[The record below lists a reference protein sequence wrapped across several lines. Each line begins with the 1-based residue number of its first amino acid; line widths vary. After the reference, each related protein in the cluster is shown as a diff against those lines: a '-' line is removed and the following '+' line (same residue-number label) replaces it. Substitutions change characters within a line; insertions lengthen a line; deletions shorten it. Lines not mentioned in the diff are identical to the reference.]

1 MKQSS
6 MFIVLTLL
14 VTAVLA
20 CALPGGAEQPTA
32 PALDVVQTS
41 VAATLTA
48 AAPTSEPGVTLV
60 APTDTPSAVDET
72 PVPTELPAPSVV
84 CPVAV
89 GFTATVMCVDGPN
102 QTELAHAEGQQI
114 TQVAISPDGGMVA
127 YLAGQYETGF
137 ELWVVNADGSNA
149 HKLASKDQLP
159 TVQPDSY
166 SWPKTMQW
174 RPGTHDVYFD
184 TGWTPNGGVQGPGEY
199 TNLDL
204 WRVNADSGEL
214 TSVLPADAGGF
225 FTFSPDGNWFTI
237 SQGES
242 IDLYHADG
250 SVAANDVLTFDSIIT
265 YSEYVF
271 KPRVTWGNDNSFFLA
286 VVPSHDPM
294 APETA
299 VTIWRAN
306 VNGTVVPLINEPG
319 NFVFGGAMVPSPDAQ
334 YVAFTTYAT
343 DNSGTITLHVK
354 KMDGSNAGGSEVIG
368 VGGVQIFD
376 WSPDSLYF
384 PYSFADQGLFVGTLN
399 LNPQPLATG
408 VQIVKGVQWSDTTT
422 LVFSGSVND
431 HWGLRQATVGS
442 GFGDLAGPF
451 GDDLVFDVR

>member
-1 MKQSS
+1 MKRYSV
-6 MFIVLTLL
+6 FVVLTLL
-14 VTAVLA
+14 ATAVLA
-20 CALPGGAEQPTA
+20 CAVPGGAVEPT
-32 PALDVVQTS
+32 PPGLDVVQTS

-48 AAPTSEPGVTLV
+48 AAPANNPGVTVV

-72 PVPTELPAPSVV
+72 PLPPTLAAPTSV
-84 CPVAV
+84 CPVAA
-89 GFTATVMCVDGPN
+89 GFTATVLCVDGPN
-102 QTELAHAEGQQI
+102 QTELAHADGQQI
-114 TQVAISPDGGMVA
+114 TQVAVSPDGGLVA
-127 YLAGQYETGF
+127 YMAGQYETGY

-149 HKLASKDQLP
+149 HKLAGKDQLP
-159 TVQPDSY
+159 AVQPDSY

-174 RPGTHDVYFD
+174 RPGTHDLYFD

-214 TSVLPADAGGF
+214 TSVLPANAGGVF
-225 FTFSPDGNWFTI
+225 SISPDGSWISI

-250 SVAANDVLTFDSIIT
+250 SVAANDVLTFESIIT
-265 YSEYVF
+265 YSEYTY
-271 KPRVTWGNDNSFFLA
+271 KPEVTWGSDNTFFLA

-306 VNGTVVPLINEPG
+306 VNGTVAPLINEPG
-319 NFVFGGAMVPSPDAQ
+319 NFVFGGTMAPSPDAQ
-334 YVAFTTYAT
+334 YVAFTTYAN
-343 DNSGTITLHVK
+343 DNSGNVTLHVK
-354 KMDGSNAGGSEVIG
+354 KMDGSNAGGSELLG
-368 VGGVQIFD
+368 VGGAQIFD

-384 PYSFADQGLFVGTLN
+384 AYSYADQGLFVGTLN
-399 LNPQPLATG
+399 VNPQPLATG
-408 VQIVKGVQWSDTTT
+408 VQVVKAVTWSDPTTV
-422 LVFSGSVND
+422 VFSGSVND
-431 HWGLRQATVGS
+431 HWGLRQATVG
-442 GFGDLAGPF
+442 GTFADLAGPF